1 VIKKLAALMYGLA
14 SFASLANA
22 ADLPRRDLASAP
34 ALAPV
39 FTWAGFY
46 VGTQTAAI
54 NLDGNV
60 RTNGNAAN
68 TIAEVATGR
77 RPASLSLTE
86 SNLASGAQ
94 VGFNVQW
101 GSVVLGLE
109 GDLAFADVS
118 PRAIFVGTLND
129 PSAFRQDLEWFG
141 TARGR
146 VGFAFDQALIYAT
159 GGLAFGDVTN
169 SVALLRN
176 TDFAFQH
183 VGRSSDWAVGYT
195 VGAGVEFL
203 LPAFLG
209 NFSIVGRLLGANS
222 VTVKAE
228 YLYFD
233 LGDKNV
239 LVNALPGFG
248 INSFTSNF
256 ETKGHIGRLGFNY
269 RFGT

>member
-1 VIKKLAALMYGLA
+1 MIKKLAALMYGLA

-22 ADLPRRDLASAP
+22 ADLPGRDLPPAP

-109 GDLAFADVS
+109 GD
-118 PRAIFVGTLND
+118 RT
-129 PSAFRQDLEWFG
+129 R
-141 TARGR
+141 RR
-146 VGFAFDQALIYAT
+146 
-159 GGLAFGDVTN
+159 
-169 SVALLRN
+169 
-176 TDFAFQH
+176 
-183 VGRSSDWAVGYT
+183 
-195 VGAGVEFL
+195 
-203 LPAFLG
+203 
-209 NFSIVGRLLGANS
+209 
-222 VTVKAE
+222 
-228 YLYFD
+228 
-233 LGDKNV
+233 
-239 LVNALPGFG
+239 
-248 INSFTSNF
+248 FTSSHPRRHT
-256 ETKGHIGRLGFNY
+256 E
-269 RFGT
+269 